1 MKKNKIIL
9 FVTILLFVLII
20 PVTRYAATDD
30 ISELI
35 TNMNGVYEVSGNDYK
50 TQKVINSVIKLIQI
64 AGSGVA
70 VIIVT
75 FLGIK
80 YMIAS
85 SNEKADI
92 KKQAVP
98 IIIGCVLLFAAVN
111 IAGIIASFGDSLNQ
125 N

>member
-1 MKKNKIIL
+1 MKKNKVIYVLVLLLLLLTSSTKVYADYASDVDGIL
-9 FVTILLFVLII
+9 NGM
-20 PVTRYAATDD
+20 
-30 ISELI
+30 SEVNSVS
-35 TNMNGVYEVSGNDYK
+35 TNGSKVEN
-50 TQKVINSVIKLIQI
+50 VINSVIKLIQI

-70 VIIVT
+70 VITVT

-111 IAGIIASFGDSLNQ
+111 IAGIIASFGDSLN
-125 N
+125 